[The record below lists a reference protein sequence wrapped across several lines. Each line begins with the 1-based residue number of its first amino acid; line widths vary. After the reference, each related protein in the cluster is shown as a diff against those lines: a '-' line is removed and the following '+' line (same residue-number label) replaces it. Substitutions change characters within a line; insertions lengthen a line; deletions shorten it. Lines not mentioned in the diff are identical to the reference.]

1 MTVGRDFLTNAE
13 DLISLADTVNIDKFF
28 LVGVSGGSPHAFTIA
43 AKYPERIRG
52 ILSLSGAC
60 DLGTAQIHEQL
71 PCRCLQVLCN
81 VTDGSVS
88 QVAVPLPCAVTEGIL
103 NV

>member
-60 DLGTAQIHEQL
+60 DLGTAQNYE
-71 PCRCLQVLCN
+71 
-81 VTDGSVS
+81 
-88 QVAVPLPCAVTEGIL
+88 
-103 NV
+103 